1 MVDETCTTSQ
11 VSLSGWAHPTIP
23 TARVTSSFSPS
34 RFHPTL
40 HIWRAHLGTDYSAG
54 SCGEAIYA
62 AHDGTVTFAGMSGR
76 LGMVSIDH
84 GNGVRTRYLHMTRAG
99 IFVDVGDEVAAGQQI
114 AISGSTG
121 NSTGCHL
128 HFEVW
133 VGDKAIDP
141 VPFLAGRLDGDPA

>member
-1 MVDETCTTSQ
+1 MAEGGRGGLAAAGVVAVFVAPIFLVLGLAVIGGSDADAANVCVAQPSPSPSTSSTAVVDETCTTSQ

-62 AHDGTVTFAGMSGR
+62 AHDGTVTFAGMSGNWAWCR
-76 LGMVSIDH
+76 LTTATAFALG
-84 GNGVRTRYLHMTRAG
+84 TYT
-99 IFVDVGDEVAAGQQI
+99 
-114 AISGSTG
+114 
-121 NSTGCHL
+121 
-128 HFEVW
+128 
-133 VGDKAIDP
+133 
-141 VPFLAGRLDGDPA
+141 

>member
-1 MVDETCTTSQ
+1 MSA
-11 VSLSGWAHPTIP
+11 SGWAWPTI
-23 TARVTSSFSPS
+23 ADAAVTSSFSPS

-62 AHDGTVTFAGMSGR
+62 AHDGTVTFAGMSGS

-84 GNGVRTRYLHMTRAG
+84 GDGVRTRYLHMTRDG
-99 IFVDVGDEVAAGQQI
+99 IFVDVGDTVAAGQQI
-114 AISGSTG
+114 AVSGSTG

-133 VGDKAIDP
+133 VGGEAIDP
-141 VPFLAGRLDGDPA
+141 VPFLAARTSPTKEED